1 MKAKVNQKNLIKKR
15 ESLAANLKS
24 LGSVIVAFSGGVDSA
39 LLLALS
45 HEILKDKVVAVTAM
59 SAINPK
65 TEIDYAK
72 KTADDLGVRHII
84 LQSDILNNSEFLANK
99 KDRCYI
105 CKKNL
110 FQKLKKLGSSMGIQ
124 HVAHGAN
131 INDLDDYR
139 PGFKAA
145 QEMGIT
151 APLIDAQFKKDEIRQ
166 LAKEI
171 GLKTWSK
178 PSMSCLATRIPY
190 NTIITENALKMIE
203 QAENI
208 ILNLGF
214 YTCRVRHHG
223 TVARVEIIASD
234 REKFLDKKI
243 RAIIAE
249 KFKKT
254 GFAHVAVDVEDYT
267 VQGSPKIKLF

>member
-65 TEIDYAK
+65 TEIDDAK

-110 FQKLKKLGSSMGIQ
+110 FQKLKKLGSNMGIQ
-124 HVAHGAN
+124 HVVHGAN

-171 GLKTWSK
+171 GLKTWNK

-223 TVARVEIIASD
+223 TVARIEIIAAD

-267 VQGSPKIKLF
+267 VQGSPKRLV

>member
-1 MKAKVNQKNLIKKR
+1 MKSEVNHQNLIKKK
-15 ESLAANLKS
+15 ESLAVNLKS
-24 LGSVIVAFSGGVDSA
+24 LGSVLVAFSGGVDST

-45 HEILKDKVVAVTAM
+45 HEILEDKVVAVTAV

-65 TEIDYAK
+65 TEIDDAK

-84 LQSDILNNSEFLANK
+84 LQSDILNNSKFLANK

-110 FQKLKKLGSSMGIQ
+110 FQKLKALGSKMGIR

-145 QEMGIT
+145 KEMGIT
-151 APLIDAQFKKDEIRQ
+151 APLIDAKFKKDEIRQ
-166 LAKEI
+166 LAKEM

-178 PSMSCLATRIPY
+178 SSMR
-190 NTIITENALKMIE
+190 LKE
-203 QAENI
+203 PFW
-208 ILNLGF
+208 L
-214 YTCRVRHHG
+214 R
-223 TVARVEIIASD
+223 
-234 REKFLDKKI
+234 
-243 RAIIAE
+243 
-249 KFKKT
+249 
-254 GFAHVAVDVEDYT
+254 
-267 VQGSPKIKLF
+267 